1 MVVTAVRPNFE
12 TKSSPIYQKW
22 PKNFN
27 TSFSTRD
34 LVKVL
39 VVISTK
45 VSFSS
50 QDLAVSISKP
60 NEHMKLSHQCD
71 QILI

>member
-27 TSFSTRD
+27 TSFRSGTSGNRTRD

-45 VSFSS
+45 VYFSS
-50 QDLAVSISKP
+50 DLAVSISKP
-60 NEHMKLSHQCD
+60 NEHM
-71 QILI
+71 